1 MTDNSIKFTH
11 FIVNL
16 EGINGNRDVRVAKF
30 YSISAYIQGDI
41 STNPP
46 KLCILFA
53 QLKTQQKGSQ
63 MEQVNMVFGEK
74 KGKRESV

>member
-16 EGINGNRDVRVAKF
+16 EGINGNREDWVAKF
-30 YSISAYIQGDI
+30 YNISAYIQGDI

-46 KLCILFA
+46 KLCILFV
-53 QLKTQQKGSQ
+53 QLKTQQNGRQ
-63 MEQVNMVFGEK
+63 MEQVNVAFGGK
-74 KGKRESV
+74 KGKWESV